1 MLDSLALI
9 VCQLDHSNLK
19 IRLPFVSMSVVA
31 QYMGTDV
38 SFYIDHVIKW
48 CLFLHQVDHSKI
60 NVINWLVFEDSQR
73 AEAIR
78 QGNALIR
85 QFLGE
90 CMLVHRHQYIPVCIY
105 QSKLNVTSKAAN
117 PRGLMRQYTCN

>member
-1 MLDSLALI
+1 M
-9 VCQLDHSNLK
+9 
-19 IRLPFVSMSVVA
+19 
-31 QYMGTDV
+31 
-38 SFYIDHVIKW
+38 
-48 CLFLHQVDHSKI
+48 DHSKI

-90 CMLVHRHQYIPVCIY
+90 CVLVDDIKI
-105 QSKLNVTSKAAN
+105 LIDFD
-117 PRGLMRQYTCN
+117 GF

>member
-1 MLDSLALI
+1 MHNIVQYKYTRTYVCAHTSVQGGGSLSVAPTRKSVSVYHNHSVSRVVAINWYCLLDQCDQSLSSL
-9 VCQLDHSNLK
+9 CQLDHN
-19 IRLPFVSMSVVA
+19 
-31 QYMGTDV
+31 
-38 SFYIDHVIKW
+38 
-48 CLFLHQVDHSKI
+48 KI

-90 CMLVHRHQYIPVCIY
+90 
-105 QSKLNVTSKAAN
+105 
-117 PRGLMRQYTCN
+117 

>member
-1 MLDSLALI
+1 M
-9 VCQLDHSNLK
+9 
-19 IRLPFVSMSVVA
+19 
-31 QYMGTDV
+31 
-38 SFYIDHVIKW
+38 
-48 CLFLHQVDHSKI
+48 DHSKI

-90 CMLVHRHQYIPVCIY
+90 CILVAVPRRQYTPVCIY
-105 QSKLNVTSKAAN
+105 QSKSIKILMSLPKQPAHETAN
-117 PRGLMRQYTCN
+117 IANSNFRVCYWILYVYQMKDLFMT

>member
-1 MLDSLALI
+1 M
-9 VCQLDHSNLK
+9 
-19 IRLPFVSMSVVA
+19 
-31 QYMGTDV
+31 
-38 SFYIDHVIKW
+38 
-48 CLFLHQVDHSKI
+48 DHSKI

-90 CMLVHRHQYIPVCIY
+90 CVLVDVPRHQYITI
-105 QSKLNVTSKAAN
+105 KTD
-117 PRGLMRQYTCN
+117 GLF